1 MNCLDKMYKEI
12 EEIKRKEELES
23 KLKVMP
29 IKEIRQDISFDNL
42 VDSVLEKY
50 DYLSQ
55 ISLDGL
61 NYQVKR
67 LTPERAKVFTEHVL
81 KKYIIFNVAKIDKE
95 DALNYVSKINEKFK
109 DITDIVEFYKE
120 SVNGLI
126 NLVGETEETIKF
138 FTNPYNALFSD
149 NEGAYAVIIN
159 GKFTDIK
166 KPIGYIENQLKKV
179 LKEIFEEYGNDYK
192 VKFNSEKEYNQFMN
206 SLKAYVNK
214 QDVKNSLATQDYLEV
229 QLFGI
234 LNENGVEK
242 EEFLSY
248 LEDKGLRLIKQGNFY
263 FHKKSYENYGEY
275 KKIEFRY

>member
-12 EEIKRKEELES
+12 EEIKRKEELENKS
-23 KLKVMP
+23 KALP

-42 VDSVLEKY
+42 VDTVLEKY

-55 ISLDGL
+55 VSLEGL

-234 LNENGVEK
+234 LNENGVGK

-263 FHKKSYENYGEY
+263 FHKKPYENYGEY